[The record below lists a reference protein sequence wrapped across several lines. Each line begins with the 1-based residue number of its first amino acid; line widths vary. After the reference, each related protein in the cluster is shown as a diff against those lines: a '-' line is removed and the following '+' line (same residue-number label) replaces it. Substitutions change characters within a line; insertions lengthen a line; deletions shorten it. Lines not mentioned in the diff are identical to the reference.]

1 LIFYFFSLLENYQ
14 IQMKILMRKN
24 SLVNYNEIYL
34 WNIFSLCLSVHI
46 DENFS
51 LVYTERIT
59 MGNEGIKRK
68 EEKITCHCY
77 KRYYR
82 QNKLVANILQ

>member
-1 LIFYFFSLLENYQ
+1 
-14 IQMKILMRKN
+14 
-24 SLVNYNEIYL
+24 
-34 WNIFSLCLSVHI
+34 
-46 DENFS
+46 
-51 LVYTERIT
+51 

-82 QNKLVANILQ
+82 QNKLVANIL